1 MGDIWLLAILVLFGV
16 LSWGLLILCD
26 RLMGS
31 KA

>member
-26 RLMGS
+26 RLMGG
-31 KA
+31 KV